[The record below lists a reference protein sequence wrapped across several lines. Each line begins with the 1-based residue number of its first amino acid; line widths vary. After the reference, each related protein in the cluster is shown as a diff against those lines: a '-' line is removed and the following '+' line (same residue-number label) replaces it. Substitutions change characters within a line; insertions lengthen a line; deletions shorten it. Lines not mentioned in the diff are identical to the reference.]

1 MIMSDGQSNFDDSE
15 LEDIMREME
24 ELEKA
29 GGATSPKGASADKR
43 PSALSSI
50 IPPGP
55 HHLNRGQRSV
65 SPPLSPS
72 PPTSMSLNIKG
83 SIELELRFD
92 TNGHKV
98 TLSVNE
104 SGTLEV
110 TTQNGAKFSLP
121 LHQPTPKA
129 S

>member
-1 MIMSDGQSNFDDSE
+1 MSDGQSNFDDSE

-29 GGATSPKGASADKR
+29 GATAPKGASADKR

-65 SPPLSPS
+65 SPPLPHS

-83 SIELELRFD
+83 SMELELLFD

-98 TLSVNE
+98 TLSITE
-104 SGTLEV
+104 SGALEV
-110 TTQNGAKFSLP
+110 TTQSGAKFSLP

>member
-1 MIMSDGQSNFDDSE
+1 MSDGQSNFDDSE

-29 GGATSPKGASADKR
+29 GGATPPQGASADKR
-43 PSALSSI
+43 PSVSSGV
-50 IPPGP
+50 IPSGP
-55 HHLNRGQRSV
+55 HHLNRGQRSI
-65 SPPLSPS
+65 SPPLAHS

-83 SIELELRFD
+83 SMELELSFD

-98 TLSVNE
+98 TLSVTE
-104 SGTLEV
+104 SGALEV